1 MVNNKLAII
10 LILEMY
16 ICLYTYLNLFLGV
29 DIFVNSMSYWKI
41 YILFC
46 NLIYIY
52 TYAYILL
59 IKERNLKKRIGRSA
73 PNLLP
78 ISASRRAIYKI
89 SKSCARLPR
98 FLTFTQ

>member
-1 MVNNKLAII
+1 LVNNKLAII

-52 TYAYILL
+52 TYTYILL
-59 IKERNLKKRIGRSA
+59 IKERNLKKKNRTLC
-73 PNLLP
+73 P
-78 ISASRRAIYKI
+78 
-89 SKSCARLPR
+89 
-98 FLTFTQ
+98 